1 MAARWLLPSSRYWMT
16 RFLSPAELRRKG
28 CLRVRRTTVAM
39 TTAPVAAKVQ
49 RGSQKERQEEN
60 KRRGGVLWAAFAL
73 SLFGQQEQKDEVQEK
88 HDEMV
93 LLLKKAKLSI
103 YRGNLED
110 ATDFLHKAVV
120 LAHQLQD
127 QAAII
132 YTYIQMANLAFV
144 RGQLDS
150 AEKLFKAAMSF
161 MLSGGTAQDDNA
173 IIEMSLKLATIY
185 AEQNKKELAEHGFR
199 FCLDSLEAKLKQ
211 LCKQPPG
218 KEVAGEVTGHV
229 LTEEEEDLRKETR
242 LLLGLC
248 LDSRARYR
256 MSFRQLDQAETDY
269 RSALD
274 ICAQEQGEAHPQTL
288 VLMSDL
294 ATVLDLQGR
303 YDEALVLVQ
312 KAVDLGRLAH
322 NEDQHVLLSNLA
334 GVLMHTGRYEEAERI
349 YKEAMFQAKQVGD
362 QATQDQIQESLEELM
377 RRKQK

>member
-1 MAARWLLPSSRYWMT
+1 MAARWVFSSSRYWMT
-16 RFLSPAELRRKG
+16 RFLSPADLRRTW
-28 CLRVRRTTVAM
+28 CLRVRRTSVAM
-39 TTAPVAAKVQ
+39 TTVPAVAEVQ
-49 RGSQKERQEEN
+49 RGSQKERKEEN
-60 KRRGGVLWAAFAL
+60 KRRREVLSAALAL
-73 SLFGQQEQKDEVQEK
+73 SLFGKQEQKDEVQEK

-103 YRGNLED
+103 YRGNMED

-144 RGQLDS
+144 LGQLDS

-161 MLSGGTAQDDNA
+161 MLSGGTAQDDNS

-199 FCLDSLEAKLKQ
+199 FCLDSLEAKLKK

-218 KEVAGEVTGHV
+218 EDATGDVTGHV
-229 LTEEEEDLRKETR
+229 LSEEEEDLRKETR

-248 LDSRARYR
+248 FDSRARYR
-256 MSFRQLDQAETDY
+256 ISFRQLDQAETDY

-274 ICAQEQGEAHPQTL
+274 ICAQEQGESHPQTL

-303 YDEALVLVQ
+303 YDEALLLVQ
-312 KAVDLGRLAH
+312 KAVDLGRIAG

-334 GVLMHTGRYEEAERI
+334 GVLLHKGRYEEAERI
-349 YKEAMFQAKQVGD
+349 YKEAMLLAKQVGD
-362 QATQDQIQESLEELM
+362 QVTQDQVQESLEELK

>member
-1 MAARWLLPSSRYWMT
+1 M
-16 RFLSPAELRRKG
+16 
-28 CLRVRRTTVAM
+28 
-39 TTAPVAAKVQ
+39 
-49 RGSQKERQEEN
+49 
-60 KRRGGVLWAAFAL
+60 WAAVAL
-73 SLFGQQEQKDEVQEK
+73 SLFGLQDPKEEAQEK

-103 YRGNLED
+103 YRGNLQD
-110 ATDFLHKAVV
+110 ASDFYHKAVA

-127 QAAII
+127 QSAII

-161 MLSGGTAQDDNA
+161 MLSGGTAQDDNS

-185 AEQNKKELAEHGFR
+185 AKQNKKDLAEHGFR
-199 FCLDSLEAKLKQ
+199 FCLDSLEAKLK
-211 LCKQPPG
+211 KVR
-218 KEVAGEVTGHV
+218 EERS
-229 LTEEEEDLRKETR
+229 EEEEDLRKETR

-256 MSFRQLDQAETDY
+256 ISFRQLDQAETDY

-274 ICAQEQGEAHPQTL
+274 ICAQEQGESHPQTL

-312 KAVDLGRLAH
+312 KAVDLGRTAG
-322 NEDQHVLLSNLA
+322 NEDLHVLLSNLA
-334 GVLMHTGRYEEAERI
+334 GILLHKGRYEEAGRV
-349 YKEAMFQAKQVGD
+349 YQEAMVLAKQVGD
-362 QATQDQIQESLEELM
+362 QVTQDQVQESLEELKK
-377 RRKQK
+377 RKKE